1 MPTYVKIG
9 YTLPAINVNHVFIG
23 NYVYNSAWV
32 PITTIPRPATAT
44 FFYYWD
50 GTMKLTTKRLFNVA
64 TPRWDISVYL
74 QLANA
79 AGTVIGGVW
88 PLQDMHLGSSYTQVF
103 PPPMPQGAVD
113 ALAYM
118 SLQGTALN
126 WTAPIGSLTQAR
138 VQIVANRSAGLPG
151 PGCDVTVDVVAGTL
165 QVYSEC

>member
-9 YTLPAINVNHVFIG
+9 YTLPAINVNHVFPAG
-23 NYVYNSAWV
+23 ADVWSAWV

-79 AGTVIGGVW
+79 AGTTLQYFQT
-88 PLQDMHLGSSYTQVF
+88 PLIGSSNTQVF
-103 PPPMPQGAVD
+103 PSPMPQGSPD